1 MPSSS
6 NVSETK
12 PDLAGLRFIEVTPET
27 RGSFE
32 SLFEQPG
39 APKYCWCMVWRHSSR
54 EHVQSDEKKRMMVA
68 LIEAGTPVG
77 IVAELGEK
85 VVGWCSVAPRETY
98 RKLSKQQ
105 DDSETGVWSIVCFYV
120 PRSLRGGGLA
130 SALLNAAIEHAF
142 ARGARVIEAYPV
154 DEAAP
159 SYRFMGFR
167 DMFAAR
173 GFREIGMAGSRRHVM
188 RFDR

>member
-68 LIEAGTPVG
+68 LI
-77 IVAELGEK
+77 
-85 VVGWCSVAPRETY
+85 
-98 RKLSKQQ
+98 
-105 DDSETGVWSIVCFYV
+105 
-120 PRSLRGGGLA
+120 
-130 SALLNAAIEHAF
+130 
-142 ARGARVIEAYPV
+142 
-154 DEAAP
+154 
-159 SYRFMGFR
+159 
-167 DMFAAR
+167 
-173 GFREIGMAGSRRHVM
+173 
-188 RFDR
+188 